1 MDFLNRKQPRDS
13 REKRSRGR
21 RQRGAASVEMITVL
35 PVLLLLLFGTIE
47 FGLLFREWMIL
58 GHSARVAAR
67 TAIVYRTPCIAGAVR
82 AEAEG
87 NGELA
92 QTRAGVQGG
101 TVTIDASELCIPGL
115 VTATATTTYQS
126 IVLGAFVPSLNTV
139 PLTAAAT
146 MRNES

>member
-1 MDFLNRKQPRDS
+1 
-13 REKRSRGR
+13 
-21 RQRGAASVEMITVL
+21 MITVL

-67 TAIVYRTPCIAGAVR
+67 TAIVYRTPCIAG
-82 AEAEG
+82 
-87 NGELA
+87 
-92 QTRAGVQGG
+92 
-101 TVTIDASELCIPGL
+101 GL
-115 VTATATTTYQS
+115 VTATATTTYRS

>member
-1 MDFLNRKQPRDS
+1 
-13 REKRSRGR
+13 
-21 RQRGAASVEMITVL
+21 MITVL

-67 TAIVYRTPCIAGAVR
+67 TAIVYRTPCVAGAVR